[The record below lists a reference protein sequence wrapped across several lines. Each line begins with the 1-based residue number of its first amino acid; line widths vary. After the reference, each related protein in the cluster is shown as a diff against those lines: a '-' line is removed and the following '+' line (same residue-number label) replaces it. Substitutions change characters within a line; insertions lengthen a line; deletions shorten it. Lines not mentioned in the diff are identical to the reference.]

1 MPTLRSTTIVLV
13 LASLLLQPSLHA
25 QQSGSVEETAYIRE
39 HYNKREVVVP
49 VRDGTKLYTIIYSP
63 KDTSKTYPILLNRTP
78 YGIGPYMGFDQL
90 KPSLGPS
97 FAFVKEGYIFAY
109 QDVRGRFMSEGR
121 FVNMTPH
128 REDRPTPQETDE
140 STDTY
145 DTIDWLLKNAV
156 GNNGRVG
163 TWGIS
168 YPGFYVAAG
177 MINSHP
183 AHKAASPQAP
193 IVDWFAGDDFHRNGV
208 LWLPH
213 FFGFI
218 SGFGKP
224 RPVPT
229 VTPGARF
236 TFPTPDGYDFYLNAL
251 GPIGTANRKFFRDSV
266 AFWNDVMAHPT
277 YDAFW
282 QTRNLRPHLKNIRPA
297 VMTVGGFFDAENVFG
312 ALQVYKSVE
321 SQNPGASNTLV
332 MGPWFHGG
340 WARSDGSRLGDG
352 YFGART
358 SEWYRDSVEF
368 PFFQWFLKDSGR
380 DPRSEAIIFDSGTN
394 SWLRLDSWPPRD
406 AGLRSLYLGP
416 RGVASFGDPSATART
431 TFDSYVSDPA
441 RPVPFTQAIATGM
454 PREYMT
460 EDQRFAS
467 RRPDVLVYQTPPLTD
482 DVTVMG
488 SALVDLLVSSSG
500 TDADFVVK
508 LIDVFPDSAQN
519 QPGERNGF
527 ARGGYQMLLRGE
539 PARARFRDSY
549 EQPSALVP
557 NKPVSIKFA
566 LNDIAHTFRRGHRIM
581 IHVQS
586 TWFPLMDRNPQ
597 TFVPNI
603 AFASEKDFR
612 PATMRVFHV
621 SRVGLPIRAPAAR

>member
-1 MPTLRSTTIVLV
+1 MPPLRRLIRP
-13 LASLLLQPSLHA
+13 LLLLALAVPAATRA
-25 QQSGSVEETAYIRE
+25 QQSGSPEETAYIRE
-39 HYNKREVVVP
+39 HYTKREVVIP
-49 VRDGTKLYTIIYSP
+49 ARDGIKLYTIIYSP
-63 KDTSKTYPILLNRTP
+63 KDTTKTYPILLNRTP
-78 YGIGPYMGFDQL
+78 YGIGPYMGFDKL
-90 KPSLGPS
+90 KTTIGPS

-128 REDRPTPQETDE
+128 REDKPTPQETDE

-145 DTIDWLLKNAV
+145 DTIDWLVKNAT

-177 MINSHP
+177 MINAHP

-193 IVDWFAGDDFHRNGV
+193 IVDWFKGDDFHRNGV

-229 VTPGARF
+229 TVAGARF
-236 TFPTPDGYDFYLNAL
+236 TFPTPDGYDFFLNAL
-251 GPIGTANRKFFRDSV
+251 GPIGTANAKFFRDSV

-277 YDAFW
+277 YDSFW
-282 QTRNLRPHLKNIRPA
+282 QSRNLRPHLKNIRPA

-312 ALQVYKSVE
+312 ALQVYRNVE
-321 SQNPGASNTLV
+321 ALNPDANNTIV

-340 WARSDGSRLGDG
+340 WARSDGLRLGDG
-352 YFGART
+352 YFGSKT

-368 PFFQWFLKDSGR
+368 PFFQFHLKDAGR

-394 SWLRLDSWPPRD
+394 TWNRLDSWPPKD
-406 AGLRSLYLGP
+406 AGTRQLYLGAN
-416 RGVASFGDPSATART
+416 GVASFTEPPVTAKS

-467 RRPDVLVYQTPPLTD
+467 RRPDVLVYQTAPLTGD
-482 DVTVMG
+482 MTVMG
-488 SALVDLLVSSSG
+488 PAMVDLTVSTSG

-508 LIDVFPDSAQN
+508 IIDVFPDSAQN
-519 QPGERNGF
+519 QPGERPGF

-539 PARARFRDSY
+539 PARAQFRDSY

-557 NKPVSIKFA
+557 NKPVVIRFA

-581 IHVQS
+581 VQVQS

-612 PATMRVFHV
+612 PATMRVYHV
-621 SRVGLPIRAPAAR
+621 SRIGLPVRP